1 MSERY
6 EKNISKIQD
15 MVDGNFKGK
24 IQSGYETAEVTRKVG
39 EKWTDSDGYK
49 WEQKEGFKVKK
60 GNSPAVGMFSKRCK
74 DCEKPCVKKIDK
86 ETYNRMDRCMY
97 CQIDFE
103 AKLRTWPIKY
113 WAWRKLQALQ
123 RWTALDKEALA
134 YLDEKEK
141 LTEKK
146 TLDKSVANALANA
159 EIDTNKIKLGG

>member
-1 MSERY
+1 
-6 EKNISKIQD
+6 
-15 MVDGNFKGK
+15 
-24 IQSGYETAEVTRKVG
+24 
-39 EKWTDSDGYK
+39 
-49 WEQKEGFKVKK
+49 
-60 GNSPAVGMFSKRCK
+60 
-74 DCEKPCVKKIDK
+74 
-86 ETYNRMDRCMY
+86 MY

-123 RWTALDKEALA
+123 RWTAWDKEALA

-159 EIDTNKIKLGG
+159 EIDTNKI